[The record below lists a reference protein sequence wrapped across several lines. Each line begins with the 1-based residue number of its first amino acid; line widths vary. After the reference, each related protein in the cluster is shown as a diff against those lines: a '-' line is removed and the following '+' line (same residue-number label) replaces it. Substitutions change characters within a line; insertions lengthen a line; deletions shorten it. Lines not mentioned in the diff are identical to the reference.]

1 MVWAPVLVTLVN
13 GGGWVGPGGR
23 GNVGKRCQTDWF
35 VSAIGAV
42 VRLLCLGIAQCGAC
56 GVHGARWACTSC
68 RWAPLSTHMVPT
80 GLGYHP
86 RAAFSLPAPYIHVL
100 LHLSI
105 SQSINFFLFES
116 CFSSR
121 LPICRWSTGWM
132 GG

>member
-42 VRLLCLGIAQCGAC
+42 VRLLCLGTAQCGAF
-56 GVHGARWACTSC
+56 GVHGARWACISC

-86 RAAFSLPAPYIHVL
+86 VGRGVRHLWVSGFKYRIFLGVGFLRYGHV
-100 LHLSI
+100 S
-105 SQSINFFLFES
+105 SRQPKYFFLLQS
-116 CFSSR
+116 CF
-121 LPICRWSTGWM
+121 
-132 GG
+132 